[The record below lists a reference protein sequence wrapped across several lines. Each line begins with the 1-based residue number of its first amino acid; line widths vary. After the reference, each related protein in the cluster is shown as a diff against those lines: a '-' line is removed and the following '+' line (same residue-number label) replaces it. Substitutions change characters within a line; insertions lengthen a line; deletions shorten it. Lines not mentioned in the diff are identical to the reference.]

1 MVQYTSIQLMPK
13 TRESLIHLKSSKHE
27 TYDELIN
34 KLMRL
39 IPTKDDEGE
48 YTDEFR
54 AQLLNA
60 RIGLN
65 EGKLVG
71 MAEVERS
78 LGL

>member
-1 MVQYTSIQLMPK
+1 M
-13 TRESLIHLKSSKHE
+13 
-27 TYDELIN
+27 IN